1 MDAFKALFADVPSIS
16 IVYIRSLIELG
27 KEDDVTLLPLCQELG
42 ISDSLLSSAD
52 GAVSINQFLNLME
65 QADLRFPDS
74 NWSVRLGLSWGLQI
88 HGMTALPLFHRDNPF
103 AIAHLALNYL
113 ALRLPLVELVANRD
127 GDDLVIDLKDNWPL
141 GKVRERVLE
150 LYFGVLVR
158 FVSQMGKSFTL
169 CLESAGI
176 AHMEAISEL
185 HGCEIRTHHPRN
197 QLMMHGFSDGNFM
210 PASTVPQKA
219 PTTRMSPSSQ
229 TMLLLIRRL
238 VTVDPGRSCTIE
250 RVAEKLGSTP
260 RTLSRYLRAASMS
273 FSELR
278 NGVRAQHAERYLRES
293 TLPIIDIAER
303 LGYSDQASFSKAF
316 RSWTGKTP
324 GEFRRTSKAE
334 MSADAINKN
343 KKRA

>member
-1 MDAFKALFADVPSIS
+1 MDAFKALFADVPSIN
-16 IVYIRSLIELG
+16 IVYVRSLVELG
-27 KEDDVTLLPLCQELG
+27 KEDDVTLLPLCHELG
-42 ISDSLLSSAD
+42 ISDSLLSTPD
-52 GAVSINQFLNLME
+52 GAVSINQFLNLIE

-74 NWSVRLGLSWGLQI
+74 NWCVRLGLSWGLQM
-88 HGMTALPLFHRDNPF
+88 HGMTALPLFHRENPF
-103 AIAHLALNYL
+103 AIAKMALGYL
-113 ALRLPLVELVANRD
+113 ALRLPLVELVARRE
-127 GDDLVIDLKDNWPL
+127 GDDLVIDLQDNWPL
-141 GKVRERVLE
+141 GKARERILE
-150 LYFGVLVR
+150 IYFGVLVR

-169 CLESAGI
+169 CLESGGI
-176 AHMEAISEL
+176 AHMDAISEL
-185 HGCEIRTHHPRN
+185 HDCEVRAHHPRN
-197 QLMMHGFSDGNFM
+197 QLLMHGFADGNFM
-210 PASTVPQKA
+210 PTASAPQKA
-219 PTTRMSPSSQ
+219 PETRMSPSSQ

-260 RTLSRYLRAASMS
+260 RTLSRYLRAANMS

-278 NGVRAQHAERYLRES
+278 NGVRSQHAERYLSES

-324 GEFRRTSKAE
+324 GDFRRTSKAE
-334 MSADAINKN
+334 LAAVQEERN